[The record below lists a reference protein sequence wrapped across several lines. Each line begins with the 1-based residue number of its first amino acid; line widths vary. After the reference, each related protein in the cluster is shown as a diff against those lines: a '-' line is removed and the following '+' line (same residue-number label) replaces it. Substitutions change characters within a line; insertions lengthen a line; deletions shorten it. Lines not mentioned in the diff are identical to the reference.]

1 MDTFVAIEIA
11 EAGLLA
17 RAPDG
22 GVVAVPAVAL
32 LERDGVVAGTRAA
45 ATARQKPVLAN
56 DRFLAELSLLPLPA
70 PQPRARHTADLA
82 HAAFLELVHALGGSP
97 PPAIVALPSHWR
109 GAQAGLAASV
119 ARAAGL
125 SFAGCADAAV
135 AATVTLPQADL
146 LYLDVDLHQSRLV
159 RLGGGVRRRLAVEI
173 APRVG
178 GRQLA
183 TAWAQFIAETF
194 VRRTRFDPLHDGA
207 SEQRLYDALPGWLD
221 RLAEARAV
229 DIELE
234 HAGGAVAVTLPRD
247 QLLLAAEAYYAQLAG
262 LVARGHREGDSMTLA
277 LTARAA
283 ALPGLAAHLG
293 RRRGLE
299 IVTLPRDAA
308 LAGLERARDELLAAG
323 PESVCLSLQAGAAA
337 PAPAV
342 PERVIA
348 ERPTHV
354 LHGGRVYAI
363 GAEPLVLGRAP
374 DAARPLAVQGPPAG
388 ISARHCSLLRE
399 GDDVLVVDHSRH
411 GTFLNGARVQGRARL
426 AAGDSLRLGTPGVS
440 LELVALAGA

>member
-1 MDTFVAIEIA
+1 MDAVIAIEIA

-32 LERDGVVAGTRAA
+32 LERDGVVAGAQAA
-45 ATARQKPVLAN
+45 ATARMKPVLAN

-70 PQPRARHTADLA
+70 PQPQARHTADLA
-82 HAAFLELVHALGGSP
+82 YATFLVLVRALGGSP
-97 PPAIVALPSHWR
+97 PPAIAALPSHWR
-109 GAQAGLAASV
+109 GAQAGLVASI

-125 SFAGCADAAV
+125 PLAGSADAAV
-135 AATVTLPQADL
+135 AATVALPQSDL

-159 RLGGGVRRRLAVEI
+159 RLGGGGRRRLAVEI

-178 GRQLA
+178 GKALA

-207 SEQRLYDALPGWLD
+207 SEQRLYDALPGLLE
-221 RLAEARAV
+221 RLGGAPTV
-229 DIELE
+229 DVELE

-247 QLLLAAEAYYAQLAG
+247 QLLLAAEAYYAQLAE
-262 LVARGHREGDSMTLA
+262 LLARVHRDGEAITLA

-299 IVTLPRDAA
+299 VVTLPRDAA
-308 LAGLERARDELLAAG
+308 LTGLERARAELLAAG
-323 PESVCLSLQAGAAA
+323 PETVCLSLDTGTVTPGQA
-337 PAPAV
+337 P
-342 PERVIA
+342 PERVIV

-354 LHGGRVYAI
+354 LHGGRVYPI
-363 GAEPLVLGRAP
+363 GAEPLVLGLAP
-374 DAARPLAVQGPPAG
+374 DAPRSLAVQGPPGG

-399 GDDVLVVDHSRH
+399 GDDVLVVDHSRY
-411 GTFLNGARVQGRARL
+411 GTFLNGARVRGRTKL
-426 AAGDSLRLGTPGVS
+426 AAGDTLRLGTPGVR
-440 LELVALAGA
+440 LDLVAAGG